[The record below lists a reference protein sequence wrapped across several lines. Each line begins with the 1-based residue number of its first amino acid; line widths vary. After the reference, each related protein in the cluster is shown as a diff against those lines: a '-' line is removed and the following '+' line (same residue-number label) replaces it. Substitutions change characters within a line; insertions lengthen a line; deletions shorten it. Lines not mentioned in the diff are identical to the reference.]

1 MAKKRKAPTIASV
14 LGVNPEEAQEALAT
28 LTPRERQVAESL
40 ATGRTIHDLAAEL
53 GISPKTLDIHRAKIK
68 VKIRAKTAIDIVR
81 FVFAEKLGELDR

>member
-1 MAKKRKAPTIASV
+1 MAKKHKGPTIASV
-14 LGVNPEEAQEALAT
+14 LGVKPEKAQEALSN

-40 ATGRTIHDLAAEL
+40 ATGRTIHDIAAEL

-81 FVFAEKLGELDR
+81 FVFAEKLAGLDR